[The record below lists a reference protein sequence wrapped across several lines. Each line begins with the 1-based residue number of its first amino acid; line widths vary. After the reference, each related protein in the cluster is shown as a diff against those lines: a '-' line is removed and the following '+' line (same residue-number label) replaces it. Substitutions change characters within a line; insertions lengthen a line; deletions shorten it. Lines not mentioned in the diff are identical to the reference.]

1 MKAGFGSPLKHFDSD
16 YSRREI
22 DEELRFHLELLTEE
36 NLRLEMSLD
45 QAQDAALKRFGN
57 IDQIK
62 TECAEISRRSNP
74 MLRALKAFMILV
86 FLVGI
91 LVRIFSFE
99 FHLTR
104 MGGILIAVGVLGRL
118 LLYVRG
124 LNPSNYLSKP
134 ASLSPLRLI
143 DRPQSSISVYDRKK
157 RTPVERVIFDK

>member
-1 MKAGFGSPLKHFDSD
+1 MKAEFGSPFKHFDSD
-16 YSRREI
+16 YTRREI
-22 DEELRFHLELLTEE
+22 DEELRFHLELLTEA

-62 TECAEISRRSNP
+62 TECAEISRRNNP
-74 MLRALKAFMILV
+74 VFRALKAFMILV

-91 LVRIFSFE
+91 LVRVFSFE

-104 MGGILIAVGVLGRL
+104 VGDVLIAVGVLGRL

-124 LNPSNYLSKP
+124 LNPSNYSSKP
-134 ASLSPLRLI
+134 ETLSPLRLI
-143 DRPQSSISVYDRKK
+143 DNPQPSISVYDQKK
-157 RTPVERVIFDK
+157 RTPVERVIFYK

>member
-1 MKAGFGSPLKHFDSD
+1 MKAEFGSPFKHFDSD
-16 YSRREI
+16 YTRREI

-45 QAQDAALKRFGN
+45 QAKDAALKRFGN

-62 TECAEISRRSNP
+62 TECAEISRRNNP
-74 MLRALKAFMILV
+74 LLSALKAFMILV

-104 MGGILIAVGVLGRL
+104 VGDILIAVGVLGRL

-124 LNPSNYLSKP
+124 LNPSDYLSESGGP
-134 ASLSPLRLI
+134 SPLRLI
-143 DRPQSSISVYDRKK
+143 DHPQPLISVYDRIK
-157 RTPVERVIFDK
+157 RTPVERVT

>member
-1 MKAGFGSPLKHFDSD
+1 MKAEFGSPFKHFDSD
-16 YSRREI
+16 YTRREI

-45 QAQDAALKRFGN
+45 QAHEAALKRFGN

-74 MLRALKAFMILV
+74 LLRALKAFMILV

-91 LVRIFSFE
+91 LVRVFSFE

-104 MGGILIAVGVLGRL
+104 VGDILMAVGALGRL

-134 ASLSPLRLI
+134 ETLSLLPLNDKSPAI
-143 DRPQSSISVYDRKK
+143 TAYDQRE